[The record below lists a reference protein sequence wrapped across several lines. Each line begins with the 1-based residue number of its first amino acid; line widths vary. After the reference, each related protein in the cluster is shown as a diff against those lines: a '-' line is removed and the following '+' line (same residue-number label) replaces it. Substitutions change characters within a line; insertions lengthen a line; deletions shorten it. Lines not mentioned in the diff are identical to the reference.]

1 MTSCCYAH
9 YNVNEAS
16 RLIYGSF
23 IQSLVLISFFFSW
36 FRRFFLRLWDYLF
49 LLILPLG
56 IGPGVPIFDCILKQ
70 MLSSNETE
78 LKCLMETTLVK
89 ENKQRE
95 KLINRFTQ
103 AAIWLYEKRESLFA
117 SKYNSFRAFV

>member
-1 MTSCCYAH
+1 MTSSCYAH
-9 YNVNEAS
+9 YNVNETS
-16 RLIYGSF
+16 RLFYGSF

-36 FRRFFLRLWDYLF
+36 FRRLFLRLWDYLF

-103 AAIWLYEKRESLFA
+103 AAIWLYEKRELLFA
-117 SKYNSFRAFV
+117 SKYNSFCAFV

>member
-1 MTSCCYAH
+1 
-9 YNVNEAS
+9 
-16 RLIYGSF
+16 
-23 IQSLVLISFFFSW
+23 
-36 FRRFFLRLWDYLF
+36 
-49 LLILPLG
+49 
-56 IGPGVPIFDCILKQ
+56 

-103 AAIWLYEKRESLFA
+103 AAIWLYEKRELLFA

>member
-1 MTSCCYAH
+1 MTSCWCAH

-23 IQSLVLISFFFSW
+23 IQSLVLSTLFSW

-49 LLILPLG
+49 LLILSLG
-56 IGPGVPIFDCILKQ
+56 IGPRVPIFNCILKQ
-70 MLSSNETE
+70 MLPSNETE
-78 LKCLMETTLVK
+78 LKCLMETTLLK

-95 KLINRFTQ
+95 KLINRFIQ
-103 AAIWLYEKRESLFA
+103 AAI
-117 SKYNSFRAFV
+117 